1 VTRLSAAAAA
11 LVLAGA
17 ALVWAQDSEL
27 PDGEGRRILVA
38 SCTSCHDLRDVTK
51 LRGFYTRE
59 QWRDVVVTMVEYGA
73 QMKKGEDEVLVEYLT
88 QYLGKKN

>member
-1 VTRLSAAAAA
+1 MIRLSAAAAA

-17 ALVWAQDSEL
+17 ALVWAQDAEL
-27 PDGEGRRILVA
+27 PDGEGKRILDA

-59 QWRDVVVTMVEYGA
+59 QWRDVVATMVEYGA
-73 QMKKGEDEVLVEYLT
+73 NLKQGEDEILVEYLT
-88 QYLGKKN
+88 RYLGKKQ